1 MNDTQRPYYIL
12 GGIGLVLIGLLAGVI
27 LMLTFDA
34 PAGQDRVTRVV
45 DRVELGGSQPPLT
58 PARSD
63 EEFAAE
69 MPQPAALNRLFR
81 DAAERVTPAVVFIEV
96 QTEVPEDRYRRYNGE
111 MRDFFRNPTPRQS
124 VGSGVI
130 VSPSGYVVTNQHV
143 VQRAESIQVTLA
155 DKRQFDA
162 RVVGTD
168 ESTDLAVIQLETDT
182 EFEALPLGDSDRVKV
197 GDWVVA
203 VGNPFRLTSTVT
215 AGIVSA
221 LSRQVNII
229 DSDFRI
235 ENFIQTDAAIN
246 PGNSGGALVNLQ
258 GELVGINTAIAT
270 ESGSYQGYGFA
281 VPSNLMRR
289 VIKDLIAYG
298 EVRRGFM
305 GISIEGI
312 TDRRAQEIGLDSIRG
327 VYVSGVREDGAADQ
341 AGMQSGDVVLSIQRE
356 SVDAPNELQS
366 AVARQRPGD
375 RIAVTVWRKGA
386 VRDYTVQLLGRD
398 DPVYASWMQELET
411 GGGAAQ
417 NQQEQPEEP
426 PLPDVPD
433 LLNIPSWSVG
443 VRSLQPAERGMF
455 NVDDGVYVAY
465 VDRDGS
471 AASAGLPRN
480 TVITHVNDSPVRTP
494 DALIALLERAESP
507 VVVTVKRRGGNQAFY
522 EIL

>member
-1 MNDTQRPYYIL
+1 MHDPRRLHYIL
-12 GGIGLVLIGLLAGVI
+12 GGIGLVLIGLLAGVL
-27 LMLTFDA
+27 LMLFVNL
-34 PAGQDRVTRVV
+34 PGEGDRVTRVV
-45 DRVELGGSQPPLT
+45 DRVELGSRQPPLAPT
-58 PARSD
+58 ASD
-63 EEFAAE
+63 AELAGE
-69 MPQPAALNRLFR
+69 MPQPSALNRLFR
-81 DAAERVTPAVVFIEV
+81 DAAERVTPSVVFIEV
-96 QTEVPEDRYRRYNGE
+96 QTDAPEDGYRRYNGE
-111 MRDFFRNPTPRQS
+111 MRDFFRNPAPRQS

-162 RVVGTD
+162 RVVGAD
-168 ESTDLAVIQLETDT
+168 ASTDLAVLQLETDT
-182 EFEALPLGDSDRVKV
+182 EFDALPLGDSDRVQV

-221 LSRQVNII
+221 LGRQVNII

-235 ENFIQTDAAIN
+235 EDFIQTDAAIN

-270 ESGSYQGYGFA
+270 ESGSYEGYGFA

-305 GISIEGI
+305 GISIESI

-327 VYVSGVREDGAADQ
+327 VYVSGVRQDGAADR
-341 AGMQSGDVVLSIQRE
+341 AGMRSGDVVLSIQRQ

-375 RIAVTVWRKGA
+375 DIEVRVWRDGG
-386 VRDYTVQLLGRD
+386 VRTYRVRLLGGD
-398 DPVYASWMQELET
+398 DPAYASWMNELDTE
-411 GGGAAQ
+411 GQA
-417 NQQEQPEEP
+417 EENEESP
-426 PLPDVPD
+426 IPDVPE
-433 LLNIPSWSVG
+433 LLDIPAWSVG
-443 VRSLQPAERGMF
+443 VRALQPAEEEIFGTET
-455 NVDDGVYVAY
+455 GVYIAY
-465 VDRDGS
+465 VDRDG
-471 AASAGLPRN
+471 AAAEAGLPRN
-480 TVITHVNDSPVRTP
+480 TVITHVNDSPVRSP
-494 DALIALLERAESP
+494 DALTDALNAAKAP
-507 VVVTVKRRGGNQAFY
+507 VVVTVQRRDGTQAFY

>member
-1 MNDTQRPYYIL
+1 
-12 GGIGLVLIGLLAGVI
+12 
-27 LMLTFDA
+27 
-34 PAGQDRVTRVV
+34 
-45 DRVELGGSQPPLT
+45 
-58 PARSD
+58 
-63 EEFAAE
+63 
-69 MPQPAALNRLFR
+69 
-81 DAAERVTPAVVFIEV
+81 VTPAVVFIEV
-96 QTEVPEDRYRRYNGE
+96 QTKTPEDGYRRYNGE

-162 RVVGTD
+162 RVIGTD
-168 ESTDLAVIQLETDT
+168 ESTDLAVIQLDTDT
-182 EFEALPLGDSDRVKV
+182 EFNALPLGDSDRVRV

-221 LSRQVNII
+221 LGRQVNII
-229 DSDFRI
+229 DSSFRI
-235 ENFIQTDAAIN
+235 EDFIQTDAAIN

-270 ESGSYQGYGFA
+270 ESGSYEGYGFA

-312 TDRRAQEIGLDSIRG
+312 TDRRAQQIGLDSIRG
-327 VYVSGVREDGAADQ
+327 VYVTGVRADGAADR
-341 AGMQSGDVVLSIQRE
+341 AGMRTGDVVLSIQRE

-366 AVARQRPGD
+366 VVARQRPGD
-375 RIAVTVWRKGA
+375 RIAVTVWRNGA
-386 VRDYTVQLLGRD
+386 VRDYTVRLLGRD
-398 DPVYASWMQELET
+398 DPVYASWMNELESDDSS
-411 GGGAAQ
+411 AQ
-417 NQQEQPEEP
+417 NQQQS
-426 PLPDVPD
+426 PLPDVPE
-433 LLNIPSWSVG
+433 LTNIPAWSVG
-443 VRSLQPAERGMF
+443 VRSLLPPEQSIF
-455 NVDDGVYVAY
+455 DVDNGVYVAY
-465 VDRDGS
+465 VDRDGA

-480 TVITHVNDSPVRTP
+480 TVITHVNDMPVGSPDELAAT
-494 DALIALLERAESP
+494 LETAASP
-507 VVVTVKRRGGNQAFY
+507 MVVTVKRRGGDQAFY